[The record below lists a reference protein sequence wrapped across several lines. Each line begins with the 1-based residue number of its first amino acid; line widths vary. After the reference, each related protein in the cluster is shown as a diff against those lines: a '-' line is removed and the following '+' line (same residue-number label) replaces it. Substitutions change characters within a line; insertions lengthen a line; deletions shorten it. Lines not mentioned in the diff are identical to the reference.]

1 MTYFAKNNIPYGDQV
16 ESAEILE
23 EGIPTIKKLGE
34 YLKDIKTE
42 VNYTSPFKRCI
53 QTSGIVSEIT
63 NKKFEVDGKLR
74 DWDPRHETV
83 EEMIERL
90 LSFCRNIENT
100 NHNSLSICTHG
111 YPINALIAY
120 FTKREIKVEDLDNY
134 PNPGVLTMIAEGKV
148 NYKDFN

>member
-53 QTSGIVSEIT
+53 QT
-63 NKKFEVDGKLR
+63 
-74 DWDPRHETV
+74 
-83 EEMIERL
+83 
-90 LSFCRNIENT
+90 
-100 NHNSLSICTHG
+100 
-111 YPINALIAY
+111 
-120 FTKREIKVEDLDNY
+120 
-134 PNPGVLTMIAEGKV
+134 
-148 NYKDFN
+148 